1 MITRDEVEL
10 LAGLLSRAG
19 VNQYEAAWA
28 NMVVDKLRAE
38 AAKQEAEAALK
49 PPVEAGLSTAV

>member
-10 LAGLLSRAG
+10 LAALLARAG

-28 NMVVDKLRAE
+28 NAIMNRLRAL
-38 AAKQEAEAALK
+38 AAAQEIPQVPGDEN
-49 PPVEAGLSTAV
+49 EGQSG